1 MGQTLE
7 IESLETLIN
16 AVNKYQ
22 DDLQTNYQILANAA
36 NVCDAAMGSD
46 AIAQKHI
53 ANLNNALLQLSK
65 TTKIVAQV
73 AAELRTEKQEALD
86 LLNDD

>member
-1 MGQTLE
+1 
-7 IESLETLIN
+7 
-16 AVNKYQ
+16 
-22 DDLQTNYQILANAA
+22 
-36 NVCDAAMGSD
+36 MGSD

-65 TTKIVAQV
+65 TAKIVAQV